1 MKHRRV
7 RWSRL
12 AKGHL
17 ADLISYIEEASGS
30 IDVALNYAD
39 RLEARCLSIGEAPLS
54 GRIRDD
60 LAPGLRSVPFERSAI
75 VFYVVE
81 ADHVL
86 IASVYSRGRDY
97 EKIVRGDEAPLDEA
111 ED

>member
-12 AKGHL
+12 AKGYL
-17 ADLISYIEEASGS
+17 ADLIAYIEEASGS
-30 IDVALNYAD
+30 IGVALNYAD
-39 RLEARCLSIGEAPLS
+39 RLEARCLRIGEAPLS
-54 GRIRDD
+54 GRNRDD

-81 ADHVL
+81 ADQVL
-86 IASVYSRGRDY
+86 IASVFRRGRDY
-97 EKIVRGDEAPLDEA
+97 EAVLRGEPPTEG